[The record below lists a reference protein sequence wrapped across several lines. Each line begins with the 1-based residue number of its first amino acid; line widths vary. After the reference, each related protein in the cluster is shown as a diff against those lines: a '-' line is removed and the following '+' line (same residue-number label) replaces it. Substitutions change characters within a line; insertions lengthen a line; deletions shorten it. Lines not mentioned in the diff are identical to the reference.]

1 MPLRAALRLAIANHG
16 TAARLARCRRTAGT
30 TRREPDQVNIGLNDE
45 AKHRLDDLIRA
56 IDANTAAIE
65 RRNELDDQ
73 AQNGPRG

>member
-1 MPLRAALRLAIANHG
+1 M
-16 TAARLARCRRTAGT
+16 
-30 TRREPDQVNIGLNDE
+30 NIGLNDE
-45 AKHRLDDLIRA
+45 AKGRLDDLIRA